1 MAGMSEYVSNSLVLT
16 TAYVEMAFHKENPPA
31 IQLCI
36 SIDDLTQ
43 MVQGGISTQTHTLND
58 LGYT

>member
-16 TAYVEMAFHKENPPA
+16 TTYVEMKENPPA
-31 IQLCI
+31 IQLRI

-43 MVQGGISTQTHTLND
+43 MVQGGISTQTNTLND